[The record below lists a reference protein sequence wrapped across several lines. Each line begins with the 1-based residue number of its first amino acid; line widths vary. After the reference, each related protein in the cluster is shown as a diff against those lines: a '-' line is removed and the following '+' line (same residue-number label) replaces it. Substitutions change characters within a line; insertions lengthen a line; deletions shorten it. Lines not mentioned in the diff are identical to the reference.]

1 MILYVDTSALV
12 KLYVDETGA
21 PLVRQG
27 VQGADAVAT
36 SEIAYVEIRAALA
49 RRRRDGALRAGDH
62 RRLLRRLHTDWPQ
75 FLLIAL
81 GSSLIRDAGAI
92 AEQYR
97 LRAYDAVHLAS
108 GLVVQQQ
115 MAEPVTFACWDRV
128 LAAAATR
135 AGMRPLTTR
144 GFA

>member
-1 MILYVDTSALV
+1 PPALAKMHPLSLHDALPIFDTSALV

-62 RRLLRRLHTDWPQ
+62 RRLLRRLHTDRKSTR
-75 FLLIAL
+75 LN
-81 GSSLIRDAGAI
+81 SSHVKIS
-92 AEQYR
+92 Y
-97 LRAYDAVHLAS
+97 AV
-108 GLVVQQQ
+108 
-115 MAEPVTFACWDRV
+115 
-128 LAAAATR
+128 
-135 AGMRPLTTR
+135 
-144 GFA
+144 